1 MPTESIIKYIRD
13 TNPSIIMISVT
24 LKDNIGSSKRLIKK
38 INSEFQIPIL
48 IGGQV
53 FTEINEKEKKDIELT
68 NTNTKVLTNTTLKT
82 IIYTIGKL
90 TKNFTISSMLL
101 QHKVQ

>member
-24 LKDNIGSSKRLIKK
+24 LKDNRGSSKRLIKK

-48 IGGQV
+48 IGGLA

-68 NTNTKVLTNTTLKT
+68 NTNTKILTNTTLET
-82 IIYTIGKL
+82 IVSTVGKL
-90 TKNFTISSMLL
+90 TKNFTVNSMLL
-101 QHKVQ
+101 QHIV